1 MRKVWAV
8 VRREFVE
15 RVRKKSFWVMALLG
29 PVFFAAVVLMPVLMT
44 GGGGVKR
51 VVVLDRSTTALGAVV
66 AARLD
71 STSRFLVVGRIPDG
85 PGVEDSLAREV
96 GLRRIDGFVLL
107 SDSLTETGLA
117 EYRASNVSSLED
129 IALLR
134 ETLGRLAE
142 RARLERAGVDPTVVA
157 KAQIRV
163 SLQTRK
169 ITRGRTTG
177 ESAGQSFSLAY
188 FMMLI
193 LYLALLLYGVQV
205 MGSVIEEKASRII
218 EVLLSSLKPFQLL
231 LGKLLGV
238 GAVSLVQFAIWGVS
252 GRLLLSQ
259 RASLVTWMAGGE
271 REVAEIFQV
280 PHVSGATALVF
291 IAFFLGGFFLY
302 SAMFAAVAA
311 TCSTEQEARQSQA
324 PVSIL
329 IMIAF
334 FSSFAT
340 LANPES
346 RLAVT
351 LSLVPFTSPIA
362 TPARWAAGN
371 LTWLD
376 VSTSLALLVAG
387 TVVVTWIAAR
397 IYRVGILMTGKR
409 PSVRELVRW
418 IRTA

>member
-1 MRKVWAV
+1 MP
-8 VRREFVE
+8 
-15 RVRKKSFWVMALLG
+15 LL
-29 PVFFAAVVLMPVLMT
+29 MS
-44 GGGGVKR
+44 GGGGLKR
-51 VVVLDRSTTALGAVV
+51 LVVVDRTTTTFGAVV
-66 AARLD
+66 AERLD
-71 STSRFLVVGRIPDG
+71 STQRFFVVGRVPGG

-96 GLRRIDGFVLL
+96 GLKRIDGFLVL
-107 SDSLTETGLA
+107 SDSLTDMGLA

-129 IALLR
+129 IGLLR

-142 RARLERAGVDPTVVA
+142 RARLERAGVDPAMVA

-163 SLQTRK
+163 SLQTKK
-169 ITRGRTTG
+169 IARGRTTE

-193 LYLALLLYGVQV
+193 LYISLLLYGVQV
-205 MGSVIEEKASRII
+205 MGSVIEEKTSRII
-218 EVLLSSLKPFQLL
+218 EVLVSSLRPFQL
-231 LGKLLGV
+231 LLGV
-238 GAVSLVQFAIWGVS
+238 GAVSLVQCAIWGVS
-252 GRLLLSQ
+252 GRLLLSR
-259 RASLVTWMAGGE
+259 RASLVSRMAGGGQ
-271 REVAEIFQV
+271 EVGQVFQV

-311 TCSTEQEARQSQA
+311 TCSTEQEARQSQV
-324 PVSIL
+324 PVTVL

-334 FSSFAT
+334 FGSFAT

-371 LTWLD
+371 LTALD
-376 VSTSLALLVAG
+376 VITSLVLLVAG
-387 TVVVTWIAAR
+387 TVIVTWIAAR
-397 IYRVGILMTGKR
+397 IYRVGILIMGKR
-409 PSVRELVRW
+409 PNLKELVRW
-418 IRTA
+418 VRAT

>member
-1 MRKVWAV
+1 VRKVWAV

-15 RVRKKSFWVMALLG
+15 RIRKKSFWVMALLG
-29 PVFFAAVVLMPVLMT
+29 PVFFAAVFLMPLLMS
-44 GGGGVKR
+44 GGGGLKR
-51 VVVLDRSTTALGAVV
+51 LVVVDRTTTTFGAVV
-66 AARLD
+66 AERLD
-71 STSRFLVVGRIPDG
+71 STQRFFVVGRVPGG

-96 GLRRIDGFVLL
+96 GLKRIDGFLVL
-107 SDSLTETGLA
+107 SDSLTDMGLA

-129 IALLR
+129 IGLLR

-142 RARLERAGVDPTVVA
+142 RARLERAGVDPAMVA

-163 SLQTRK
+163 SLQTKK
-169 ITRGRTTG
+169 IARGRTTE

-193 LYLALLLYGVQV
+193 LYISLLLYGVQV
-205 MGSVIEEKASRII
+205 MGSVIEEKTSRII
-218 EVLLSSLKPFQLL
+218 EVLVSSLRPFQLL
-231 LGKLLGV
+231 LGKLFGV

-259 RASLVTWMAGGE
+259 RASLASRMAGGG
-271 REVAEIFQV
+271 RDVGQVFQV

-311 TCSTEQEARQSQA
+311 TCSTEQEARQSQV
-324 PVSIL
+324 PVTVL

-334 FSSFAT
+334 FGSFAT

-371 LTWLD
+371 LTALD
-376 VSTSLALLVAG
+376 VITSLALLVAG
-387 TVVVTWIAAR
+387 TVLVTWIAAR

-409 PSVRELVRW
+409 PNVRELVRW

>member
-51 VVVLDRSTTALGAVV
+51 VVVVDRSTTALGAVV

-96 GLRRIDGFVLL
+96 GLKRIDGFVLL

-218 EVLLSSLKPFQLL
+218 EVLVSSLKPFQLL